1 MNIIEEDHSLGSHEH
16 IQNMSQAQISINNS
30 LLHLPDL
37 NMNSDRKGGQSKR
50 LSNQGLSSHNSFSV
64 DEQAKKADPF
74 KKPLIM
80 RIYECGDILTNLFQ
94 PYVEID
100 LN

>member
-1 MNIIEEDHSLGSHEH
+1 
-16 IQNMSQAQISINNS
+16 
-30 LLHLPDL
+30 
-37 NMNSDRKGGQSKR
+37 MNSERKAGGQSKR
-50 LSNQGLSSHNSFSV
+50 LSNQGLSSHNSFSL

-74 KKPLIM
+74 KKPLNM

>member
-1 MNIIEEDHSLGSHEH
+1 MNIIEENHSMSSNEH
-16 IQNMSQAQISINNS
+16 NQNQSQAQISINNS
-30 LLHLPDL
+30 LLHLPAL
-37 NMNSDRKGGQSKR
+37 NLNSERKDGQSKR
-50 LSNQGLSSHNSFSV
+50 LSNQGLSSNNSFSL

-74 KKPLIM
+74 KKPLNM

>member
-1 MNIIEEDHSLGSHEH
+1 
-16 IQNMSQAQISINNS
+16 
-30 LLHLPDL
+30 
-37 NMNSDRKGGQSKR
+37 MNSERKGAQSKR
-50 LSNQGLSSHNSFSV
+50 LSNQGLSSNNSFSV

-74 KKPLIM
+74 KKPLHM

-100 LN
+100 LNQWKKKYFLYGREREHLD